1 MPARP
6 AGPCG
11 HAPKLPG
18 LLHPT
23 PIIYMY
29 MRTRALVLR
38 TTKYNDEAVITH
50 LLTQSHGCIDMWVRV
65 SRSRRAAV
73 RHTLFQPL
81 TLVEVEWNEQR
92 KADLKRPTAARA
104 VQPFASLPYE
114 PSKLAIALFLADFL
128 HHAVRSEQDASDVF
142 GYVVDSLQ
150 WLDAC
155 PSSYAN
161 FHLVFLLRLTRFLGF
176 MPEVADYVPG
186 SYFDMRSGTFGTG
199 AAPHADCLTPADAAW
214 VPKLLRMRYETMRVF
229 RFSGADRSR
238 LLAALNRY
246 YALHLP
252 GFPDLKSLDV
262 LREMF

>member
-11 HAPKLPG
+11 HAPKPAG

-65 SRSRRAAV
+65 SHSRRAAV

-92 KADLKRPTAARA
+92 KANLKRPTAARA

-128 HHAVRSEQDASDVF
+128 HHAVRSEQHASDVF
-142 GYVVDSLQ
+142 GYVVD
-150 WLDAC
+150 
-155 PSSYAN
+155 
-161 FHLVFLLRLTRFLGF
+161 
-176 MPEVADYVPG
+176 
-186 SYFDMRSGTFGTG
+186 
-199 AAPHADCLTPADAAW
+199 
-214 VPKLLRMRYETMRVF
+214 
-229 RFSGADRSR
+229 
-238 LLAALNRY
+238 
-246 YALHLP
+246 
-252 GFPDLKSLDV
+252 
-262 LREMF
+262 